1 MNLAVRKMER
11 KMLEKLE
18 ELLSYEA
25 NEEVFQANYIRK
37 SECCSCKIIH

>member
-25 NEEVFQANYIRK
+25 NEEVFQANYIK
-37 SECCSCKIIH
+37 KVNVVPVK